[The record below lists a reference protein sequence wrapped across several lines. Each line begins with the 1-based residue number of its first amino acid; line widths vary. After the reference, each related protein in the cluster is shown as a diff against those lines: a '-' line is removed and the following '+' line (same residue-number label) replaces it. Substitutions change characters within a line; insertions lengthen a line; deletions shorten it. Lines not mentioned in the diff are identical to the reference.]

1 MARMTFGV
9 ALGDS
14 MRGSWSTIPMGM
26 GGRKLLKEGLKEKK
40 ELRDEDVE

>member
-1 MARMTFGV
+1 MTFGV

-26 GGRKLLKEGLKEKK
+26 GGKKLGL
-40 ELRDEDVE
+40 LGLSPF

>member
-1 MARMTFGV
+1 MARMTLGV

-14 MRGSWSTIPMGM
+14 MRGSWSTIPMRM